1 MSTFYFW
8 KSTCVL
14 DVPPPPSPLVVI
26 LGSGGLS
33 IGQAGEFDYSGSQAV
48 KALREEGVLTV
59 LILPQ
64 YRPQMGWLIKCT
76 FGYNLQLCHPGVWCK
91 CECERGDGD
100 GLWRW
105 GVVRGCGYIGNGRG
119 RRSQVCTL
127 YRGREKMS
135 VKVCVCV
142 GGLCR
147 QLYRPWSLCSVVM
160 IFITCILL
168 SSPLPYPH
176 AIL

>member
-1 MSTFYFW
+1 M
-8 KSTCVL
+8 L

-64 YRPQMGWLIKCT
+64 YRPRRGWLIKCT

-105 GVVRGCGYIGNGRG
+105 EVVRGCGYW
-119 RRSQVCTL
+119 
-127 YRGREKMS
+127 E
-135 VKVCVCV
+135 
-142 GGLCR
+142 
-147 QLYRPWSLCSVVM
+147 
-160 IFITCILL
+160 
-168 SSPLPYPH
+168 
-176 AIL
+176 